1 VPWATVEKY
10 HCHVAEV
17 MNQTTYCPMV
27 KAVQMHADALLM
39 NSRRGTKAG
48 RIRPVVAPRITRR
61 SRSRD
66 RTRDNAG
73 HHGAVAPTN
82 WKATVP
88 VATLTFLAGLITVA
102 PDQYLTSRIVRLG
115 AIAVLGATVLLWLR
129 TAREGHLVAS
139 MRRQAHTDE
148 LTGLVNRRSMLEHL
162 QARIQTGRPLALLL
176 IDLDR
181 FKEVNDSMG
190 HAMGD
195 ELLRRIRPRLESV
208 MRPGDI
214 ASRLGGDEF
223 ALVLDDVSDPSMA
236 RHVAERIRSV
246 IMDPFVL
253 AETDVLIDASV
264 GISLYPN
271 HGDDHTKLLRLADIA
286 MYEAKRSR
294 VGVCEYRS
302 GLEQLSNQRLAM
314 ANDLREALRRSQLTV
329 HFQPKIDLRTGQPV
343 GAEALVRWL
352 HPERGNVPPDEF
364 LPIAVDT
371 GQAAQLTSAVIE
383 LALAGVSD
391 WIAHGLDLRVAIN
404 LYESDLRNDVIV
416 AKIASALDRHVLPP
430 SCLTVEITEQSLV
443 TDPVGARRVLNQLHD
458 LGVSISLDDYGTG
471 YSSLAYLRE
480 FPIDELKLDKLF
492 AQQMIS
498 DQTSWV
504 IVRST
509 IELAHALGIRVVA
522 EGVEDGVT
530 YDDLLT
536 LGCDIGQG
544 FYWSAPM
551 TATQFRRWVR
561 SRDTLSILRSTEI
574 ETSPN
579 PALQLQLLTAP
590 VL

>member
-1 VPWATVEKY
+1 V
-10 HCHVAEV
+10 
-17 MNQTTYCPMV
+17 TY
-27 KAVQMHADALLM
+27 
-39 NSRRGTKAG
+39 SG
-48 RIRPVVAPRITRR
+48 RRR
-61 SRSRD
+61 SASDSRPRSLARGQARD
-66 RTRDNAG
+66 RARDAAG
-73 HHGAVAPTN
+73 HHVDGPATN
-82 WKATVP
+82 WRANVS
-88 VATLTFLAGLITVA
+88 VATLTFLAGLVTIA
-102 PDQYLTSRIVRLG
+102 PDEYLTSRIVRLG

-148 LTGLVNRRSMLEHL
+148 LTGLMNRRSMLEHL
-162 QARIQTGRPLALLL
+162 QARIATGQPLALLL

-208 MRPGDI
+208 MRPGDVVC
-214 ASRLGGDEF
+214 RLGGDEF
-223 ALVLDDVSDPSMA
+223 AMILHDVSDAAAA
-236 RHVAERIRSV
+236 RVVADRVRSA
-246 IMDPFVL
+246 IMDPFSL

-264 GISLYPN
+264 GIAMYP
-271 HGDDHTKLLRLADIA
+271 HHASAHTMLLRLADIA
-286 MYEAKRSR
+286 MYEAKRGR
-294 VGVCEYRS
+294 IGVCEYRP
-302 GLEQLSNQRLAM
+302 GLERVSNQRLAM

-343 GAEALVRWL
+343 GAEALVRWE
-352 HPERGNVPPDEF
+352 HPERGKVPPDEF

-371 GQAAQLTSAVIE
+371 GQAAHLTSAVIE

-416 AKIASALDRHVLPP
+416 GKIAAALDRHVLPP

-443 TDPVGARRVLNQLHD
+443 TDPVGARRVLDQLHA

-522 EGVEDGVT
+522 EGVEDGIT
-530 YDDLLT
+530 YDDLLS
-536 LGCDIGQG
+536 LGCDTGQG
-544 FYWSAPM
+544 YFWSAPM

-561 SRDTLSILRSTEI
+561 SRDSLSVLRANDTE
-574 ETSPN
+574 THNLARSLSVPSN
-579 PALQLQLLTAP
+579 AAR
-590 VL
+590 

>member
-1 VPWATVEKY
+1 MVGTGADGLPMDARRV
-10 HCHVAEV
+10 
-17 MNQTTYCPMV
+17 TY
-27 KAVQMHADALLM
+27 
-39 NSRRGTKAG
+39 AG
-48 RIRPVVAPRITRR
+48 RTRPPAQPRTSRR

-66 RTRDNAG
+66 RSRDSAG
-73 HHGAVAPTN
+73 HHLAVAPTN
-82 WKATVP
+82 WRATVP
-88 VATLTFLAGLITVA
+88 VATLTFLAGLVTIA
-102 PDQYLTSRIVRLG
+102 PDEYLTSRIVRLG

-162 QARIQTGRPLALLL
+162 QQRITDGRPLALLL

-223 ALVLDDVSDPSMA
+223 AMILDDVADPSTA
-236 RHVAERIRSV
+236 RLIAERVRSA

-253 AETDVLIDASV
+253 AETDVLIDASI
-264 GISLYPN
+264 GISMHPH
-271 HGDDHTKLLRLADIA
+271 HGNAHAMLLRLADIA

-294 VGVCEYRS
+294 IGVCEYRP
-302 GLEQLSNQRLAM
+302 GLERVSNQRLAM

-329 HFQPKIDLRTGQPV
+329 HFQPKIDLRTGKPV
-343 GAEALVRWL
+343 GAEALVRWE
-352 HPERGNVPPDEF
+352 HPERGKVPPDEF

-371 GQAAQLTSAVIE
+371 GQAAQLTSEVIE
-383 LALAGVSD
+383 LALTGVSD

-443 TDPVGARRVLNQLHD
+443 TDPVGARRVLDQLHD

-522 EGVEDGVT
+522 EGVEDGIT
-530 YDDLLT
+530 YDDLLA
-536 LGCDIGQG
+536 LGCDVGQG
-544 FYWSAPM
+544 FFWSAPM

-561 SRDTLSILRSTEI
+561 SRDTLSILR
-574 ETSPN
+574 TSDLD
-579 PALQLQLLTAP
+579 PAPSLVRSLLAGP
-590 VL
+590 VS